1 VHNRPAV
8 IEAPVATGQPLGEI
22 KVSLNDELLLQE
34 QLRAL
39 ADNPSGSLW
48 QRAVDTVML
57 WLE

>member
-1 VHNRPAV
+1 MPAI

-22 KVSLNDELLLQE
+22 RISLNGEELLLE

-39 ADNPSGSLW
+39 EDNPSGSFW
-48 QRAVDTVML
+48 QRTVDSVML